1 VSLMSMKRPSKVSD
15 SAKQRALDAA
25 AQVVPLAK
33 TAGLAAKSSAEEAVA
48 RAAPRVQDARARVAP
63 HVQDARAWAAPHVE
77 QAGIA
82 VRDKIAPTI
91 SAALVEAAHR
101 LDVSPKRR
109 RWPRVLAGV
118 ALLAAAGSAIAAVV
132 LRRRSEV
139 VNFGAEGY
147 ASQDGAMPA
156 AGETDGTRASDKAQA
171 NGSGDDAEANARA
184 HKS

>member
-1 VSLMSMKRPSKVSD
+1 MSMKRSSKVSD

-25 AQVVPLAK
+25 AQVVPMAK
-33 TAGLAAKSSAEEAVA
+33 TAGLAAKSSAGEAVA
-48 RAAPRVQDARARVAP
+48 RAAPR
-63 HVQDARAWAAPHVE
+63 VQDARAWAAPHVE

-91 SAALVEAAHR
+91 SAALVEAARR
-101 LDVSPKRR
+101 LDASPKRR

-118 ALLAAAGSAIAAVV
+118 ALLAAAGSAIAAAV
-132 LRRRSEV
+132 LRRRSDV

-147 ASQDGAMPA
+147 ASQDGATPA
-156 AGETDGTRASDKAQA
+156 AGETDGTRASGKAQA
-171 NGSGDDAEANARA
+171 NGSGDEAEANARV